1 MCGTACRGSPN
12 CAPRRSR
19 RARSQRLLRRTDVHA
34 GAGAFVDPN
43 AGKSQFEPYA
53 VEVLAARPDEAST
66 RARDQSVLRT
76 HVLPEFDDRAIG
88 SITHSEVQRW
98 VTKLGTRRSPA
109 TTREAY
115 RILHLVIKMAV
126 RDHIIGHDPCLD
138 VKLPKRARRSVAAGG
153 FPMLS
158 AEDFALVLREVP
170 DRHRLAAALSFGTG
184 LRWGETAALTVGDF
198 TGLSGEPMTVTV
210 KRTLQEV
217 GGAFSIKLRPKSE
230 AGARQVPL
238 PEWVA
243 TIVRRHVATYGQR
256 LDDNLIVNEVGGF
269 VSRGYA
275 RLYILRP
282 ALVRADSWV
291 RSRLQASRICLQ
303 GGMRPGRTGR
313 VSCTSRRSPP
323 RRARR
328 GLSPEGTILR
338 RRHGMGFVTR
348 MFRLWSPRGLTR
360 CMWRWRRAI
369 QILPSPCEPT
379 RTPPRMPLPGFGL
392 RSPTSK
398 WTDDS
403 VLVVASAF
411 LFADPAEGRKE
422 RFYWSG

>member
-1 MCGTACRGSPN
+1 MPSIHKVTIPGGLVRWRVRYRLPGESKLRSKTFPT
-12 CAPRRSR
+12 RREAGGFSAELR
-19 RARSQRLLRRTDVHA
+19 SMQAR
-34 GAGAFVDPN
+34 GAFVDPN
-43 AGKSQFEPYA
+43 AGKIKFGPYA

-66 RARDQSVLRT
+66 RARDQSILRT
-76 HVLPEFDDRAIG
+76 HVLPEFGGRAMG

-115 RILHLVIKMAV
+115 RILHLVIKTAV
-126 RDHIIGHDPCLD
+126 RDRIIGHDPCLD
-138 VKLPKRARRSVAAGG
+138 VKVPKRMRRTVASGG

-170 DRHRLAAALSFGTG
+170 DRHRLAAALAFGAG
-184 LRWGETAALTVGDF
+184 LRWGETAALTVRDF
-198 TGLSGEPMTVTV
+198 TGLTGGPMTVTV

-217 GGAFSIKLRPKSE
+217 GGAFSIKQRPKSE

-282 ALVRADSWV
+282 ALVRAGLMGHVIRVAGPDDATPTWNATWTDRAGTTHAETFTTEASAV
-291 RSRLQASRICLQ
+291 RA
-303 GGMRPGRTGR
+303 
-313 VSCTSRRSPP
+313 V
-323 RRARR
+323 ARR
-328 GLSPEGTILR
+328 HHP
-338 RRHGMGFVTR
+338 
-348 MFRLWSPRGLTR
+348 
-360 CMWRWRRAI
+360 A
-369 QILPSPCEPT
+369 PSSWH
-379 RTPPRMPLPGFGL
+379 GL
-392 RSPTSK
+392 RHAYVSALVTAGLDPVHVAMAAGHSDPAFTLRTYAHPA
-398 WTDDS
+398 TD
-403 VLVVASAF
+403 ASARIR
-411 LFADPAEGRKE
+411 AAQSHVEVD
-422 RFYWSG
+422 